1 MITSINNI
9 SYIGGYTNT
18 HLALKE
24 TITAFLNSRKS
35 QGVPQ
40 VAIVLTD
47 GRSNNF
53 DLTVTEAV
61 KVRDAD
67 IQVFS
72 IGVTDS
78 INQLELA
85 RISYNPTITDISQ
98 NQYVFLIQ
106 DFQQSSF
113 AEILLQ
119 LQIRSCSG
127 KLMFNVH
134 CVNTE

>member
-9 SYIGGYTNT
+9 AYTGGYTNT

-24 TITAFLNSRKS
+24 TIRAFLNSRKS

-47 GRSNNF
+47 GHSSNF
-53 DLTVTEAV
+53 ALTVTEAV
-61 KVRDAD
+61 NVRDAG

-72 IGVTDS
+72 IGVTNN
-78 INQLELA
+78 INQLELVE
-85 RISYNPTITDISQ
+85 ISYDPTTTDISQ
-98 NQYVFLIQ
+98 NQYVFLIR

-113 AEILLQ
+113 AEILLL

-134 CVNTE
+134 FVNIE